1 MMKIDKTLLALLASQ
16 QSVLKL
22 FTRPRRDTTM
32 FRKNYLNVFCAALV
46 LLVAGTAALAQNAP
60 VRGTVKL
67 QKADGTVTPVADA
80 VVEAYRTD
88 IDKGKMPSAKTNK
101 RGEFNFVGF
110 PLGQRYVLAV
120 SGPGIGPRIE
130 PDVKGGMENIE
141 FIVNEGDGHQL
152 TEAEVR
158 AAAKGA
164 ASAPAGGA
172 SEADKKAQ
180 AELAAKNAEIMKKN
194 EKLQADDETAR
205 RANTEG
211 RAALEAKNYDLAIA
225 KFDEGITAV
234 PDYVGSTPILLAG
247 KLLALKSRGFD
258 LYVQGA
264 KATEAPVK
272 IEKYNAAKKEW
283 LAAIAAYGQAAE
295 IVKKAPPTSDPK
307 DQTLRKSIM
316 SDLYANTIEVYRL
329 MAVSQVDTTHTADS
343 EALIN
348 EYLAQETD
356 AAKKAKVQTV
366 LGDIMR
372 AAGEFDKAAA
382 AYKAVLETSPEN
394 NEVMASLGLSLV
406 AKAMLVDPPSRDD
419 LQEGLNYMQKYAD
432 TVAILPTD
440 SPSVQEF
447 KKSVKD
453 TVEYLKTEQKLK
465 AQPPPKGAKGSAT
478 AAPAKKKG

>member
-1 MMKIDKTLLALLASQ
+1 
-16 QSVLKL
+16 
-22 FTRPRRDTTM
+22 M
-32 FRKNYLNVFCAALV
+32 FRINYLNVFLAALV
-46 LLVAGTAALAQNAP
+46 LFVLGSAAMAQNAP
-60 VRGTVKL
+60 VRGVVKL

-120 SGPGIGPRIE
+120 SGPGIGPRVE
-130 PDVKGGMENIE
+130 PDVKGGMENIV
-141 FIVNEGDGHQL
+141 FVVNEGDGRKL
-152 TEAEVR
+152 TEAEAR
-158 AAAKGA
+158 EAAKGA
-164 ASAPAGGA
+164 VAAPAGGL

-180 AELAAKNAEIMKKN
+180 ADLAAKNAEILKKN

-211 RAALEAKNYDLAIA
+211 KAALAAKNWDLAIA

-234 PDYVGSTPILLAG
+234 PDYVGSTPILIAG
-247 KLLALKSRGFD
+247 KMIALKSRGFD

-272 IEKYNAAKKEW
+272 IEKYNAAKKEF
-283 LAAIAAYGQAAE
+283 LAALASYTQAAD
-295 IVKKAPPTSDPK
+295 IVKKDPSADPK
-307 DQTLRKSIM
+307 DQALRKSIM
-316 SDLYANTIEVYRL
+316 TDLYLTAIEVHRL
-329 MAVSQVDTTHTADS
+329 MAVAQVDTTHTAEA

-348 EYLAQETD
+348 EYVAQEAD
-356 AAKKAKVQTV
+356 PAKKIKIQTV

-372 AAGEFDKAAA
+372 SAGEFDKAIA
-382 AYKAVLETSPEN
+382 AYKAVLEASPDN
-394 NEVMASLGLSLV
+394 SEVMASLGLSLV
-406 AKAMLVDPPSRDD
+406 AQGTSVDPPNRDQ

-440 SPSVQEF
+440 PPSVQEF

-465 AQPPPKGAKGSAT
+465 AQPTK

>member
-1 MMKIDKTLLALLASQ
+1 
-16 QSVLKL
+16 
-22 FTRPRRDTTM
+22 M
-32 FRKNYLNVFCAALV
+32 FRINYLNVFLTALV
-46 LLVAGTAALAQNAP
+46 LLVVGSTAFAQNAP
-60 VRGTVKL
+60 VRGIVKL
-67 QKADGTVTPVADA
+67 QKADRTMTPVADA

-101 RGEFNFVGF
+101 RGEFNFVAF

-120 SGPGIGPRIE
+120 SGPGIGPRIQT
-130 PDVKGGMENIE
+130 DVKGGMENIE
-141 FIVNEGDGHQL
+141 FTVNEGDGRQL

-158 AAAKGA
+158 AAAKAA
-164 ASAPAGGA
+164 ASAPAGGGGA

-180 AELAAKNAEIMKKN
+180 ADLAAKNADILKKN
-194 EKLQADDETAR
+194 EKIQSDDETAR

-211 RAALEAKNYDLAIA
+211 RAALEAKNYDLAVA
-225 KFDEGITAV
+225 KFDEGINAV

-264 KATEAPVK
+264 KSTEASIK

-283 LAAIAAYGQAAE
+283 TAAIASYAQAAD
-295 IVKKAPPTSDPK
+295 IVKKAPAATDPK
-307 DQTLRKSIM
+307 DQTMRKSIM
-316 SDLYANTIEVYRL
+316 NDLYANAIEVHRL
-329 MAVSQVDTTHTADS
+329 MAVSQVDATHTADA

-348 EYLAQETD
+348 EYLAQEPD
-356 AAKKAKVQTV
+356 AAKKAKMLTV

-372 AAGEFDKAAA
+372 SAGEFDKAVA
-382 AYKAVLETSPEN
+382 AYKTVLEGSPDN
-394 NEVMASLGLSLV
+394 TEVMASLGLSLV
-406 AKAMLVDPPSRDD
+406 AQGTSVDPPNRDQ

-440 SPSVQEF
+440 SPTVQEF
-447 KKSVKD
+447 KRSVKD

-465 AQPPPKGAKGSAT
+465 AQPAKA
-478 AAPAKKKG
+478 AAPKKKG

>member
-1 MMKIDKTLLALLASQ
+1 MMKIDKTLLPLLASQ
-16 QSVLKL
+16 ESVLKV

-32 FRKNYLNVFCAALV
+32 FRKNYFNVIIAALV
-46 LLVAGTAALAQNAP
+46 LLIAGTAAFAQNAP
-60 VRGTVKL
+60 VRGTVML
-67 QKADGTVTPVADA
+67 QKPDGTSVPVAGA
-80 VVEAYRTD
+80 IVEAYRTD
-88 IDKGKMPSAKTNK
+88 IDKGKMPAATTNK

-120 SGPGIGPRIE
+120 SGPGIGPKIE
-130 PDVKGGMENIE
+130 PGVKGGMENIA
-141 FIVNEGDGHQL
+141 FIVNEGDGRKL

-158 AAAKGA
+158 EAAKGA
-164 ASAPAGGA
+164 AEAPAGGP

-180 AELAAKNAEIMKKN
+180 AELAAKNAEILKKN
-194 EKLQADDETAR
+194 QKLQADDETAR

-211 RAALEAKNYDLAIA
+211 KAALAAKDWDLAIS

-234 PDYVGSTPILLAG
+234 PDYVGSTPILIAG
-247 KLLALKSRGFD
+247 KMIALKSRGFD

-264 KATEAPVK
+264 KSTEASVK
-272 IEKYNAAKKEW
+272 IEKYNAAKKEF
-283 LAAIAAYGQAAE
+283 LAALASYTQAAD
-295 IVKKAPPTSDPK
+295 IVKKDTSADPK
-307 DQTLRKSIM
+307 DQALRKSIM
-316 SDLYANTIEVYRL
+316 NDLYLTAIEVHRL
-329 MAVSQVDTTHTADS
+329 MAVAQVDTTHTAEA

-348 EYLAQETD
+348 EYVAQETD
-356 AAKKAKVQTV
+356 PVKKIKIQTV

-372 AAGEFDKAAA
+372 SAGEFDKAIA
-382 AYKAVLETSPEN
+382 AYKSVLEASPDN
-394 NEVMASLGLSLV
+394 SEVMASLGLSLV
-406 AKAMLVDPPSRDD
+406 AQGTSVDPPNRDQ

-440 SPSVQEF
+440 PPSVQEF

-465 AQPPPKGAKGSAT
+465 AQPTPKGATKSAT